1 MNNESNNKRIIMDKK
16 DCKMAKI
23 NKNSFFFEYDIEN
36 KNVLLEKII
45 TLDFITIIHEINK
58 ADIFEDF
65 YLEKHSDKSA
75 TVFIL
80 FKHFFDDFGIPQKY
94 AHLDVKLENTTN
106 QIIFRT
112 TTNNNLPNRNLKPS
126 VKLLQISHV
135 TTTCNFINPCKVS
148 IKTTANFHNTVD
160 FPEFVEKMATT
171 IIGKI
176 FLRSK
181 QFIEKINII

>member
-1 MNNESNNKRIIMDKK
+1 MNNESNNERVIMEKK
-16 DCKMAKI
+16 DYKMTKI
-23 NKNSFFFEYDIEN
+23 SKNSFLFEYDIEN
-36 KNVLLEKII
+36 KTVFLEKII

-106 QIIFRT
+106 QIIFTT
-112 TTNNNLPNRNLKPS
+112 TTNNNLPKRNLKPS
-126 VKLLQISHV
+126 VELLQISHV
-135 TTTCNFINPCKVS
+135 TTTCNFINPHKVN
-148 IKTTANFHNTVD
+148 IKTTANFHNTTD

-181 QFIEKINII
+181 QFIEKINIT